1 MNIKAYQWDY
11 KKNQGIKISSNQK
24 RVKDFA
30 DTLAKTCKELF
41 GQCLIS
47 LSVFFAGDTD
57 TYPYHYVGILEDGR
71 KVYAP

>member
-11 KKNQGIKISSNQK
+11 KTNQGIKISSNQK
-24 RVKDFA
+24 RVRDFA
-30 DTLAKTCKELF
+30 NTLAKTCKELF

-47 LSVFFAGDTD
+47 LSVFFASNTD
-57 TYPYHYVGILEDGR
+57 SYPYHYVGILEDGR